1 MPDLS
6 FRIGEITALPYAAVP
21 TICVPIHVTA
31 ADPAE
36 QIRAVSLNCQVQ
48 IEPLRRDYSPTE
60 EARLLE
66 LFGERE
72 RWARTMKPM
81 LWINTVVKVP
91 GFTGHTVAEMQLPC
105 TMDFDVACTKYFYG
119 LQTGSVGVS
128 VLFSGSIFYV
138 CTDGSMQVAPIPW
151 DREAHFDL
159 PVEIWQDAIHA
170 HYPDCA
176 WLRLPKETFDRL
188 YHFKATRG
196 LPSWEAAIDRLLNQS
211 GVPASSGSAAVSDD
225 PPAHLE
231 PASLEGSAFE
241 AVEPI
246 Q

>member
-6 FRIGEITALPYAAVP
+6 FRIGEVTALPYAAVP
-21 TICVPIHVTA
+21 TICVPIHLTA
-31 ADPAE
+31 ADPEE

-48 IEPLRRDYSPTE
+48 IEPLRRDYTPAE

-105 TMDFDVACTKYFYG
+105 SMDFDVACTKYFYG
-119 LQTGSVGVS
+119 LQAGSVGVS

-138 CTDGSMQVAPIPW
+138 CTDGCTQVAPIPW
-151 DREAHFDL
+151 DREAHFSF
-159 PVEIWQDAIHA
+159 PVEIWQDAINA

-176 WLRLPKETFDRL
+176 WLRIPKESFDRL
-188 YHFKATRG
+188 YQFKVANG
-196 LPSWEAAIDRLLNQS
+196 LPSWQAAIDRLLDTS
-211 GVPASSGSAAVSDD
+211 EHSAPAPAAVT
-225 PPAHLE
+225 PPVSLE
-231 PASLEGSAFE
+231 AASVEGSAFDS
-241 AVEPI
+241 VETI